1 MKIIVQ
7 LSLALLTF
15 LVFSACANTRY
26 GIQQDARRAGEKTQ
40 EIGQILTTP

>member
-1 MKIIVQ
+1 MKVLTQ
-7 LSLALLTF
+7 LLFALLTF
-15 LVFSACANTRY
+15 ALFSACANTRY